1 MTRIAALLTLLTLA
15 AQEASQAADSFS
27 FRHISMEDGLSN
39 NKVNSIWRDSQG
51 FVWFSTSCGLN
62 RYDGYTMTVFLH
74 SDEDSTSLDDNTVLW
89 VRDLADDRLLVRTN
103 RSYSTFDKRSE
114 TFRPAA
120 PMFDAAHVRW
130 RDAVT
135 FVDSRGDI
143 WMSDG
148 PSCSVYSASRGAT
161 THRGLSGG
169 SATNVCS
176 MCEAGGDVYIIHYD
190 GTIGIYATDAAGTWQ
205 RKAAEETPLG
215 ADNHR
220 IFVDSGGDYWVAGQ
234 DRYGLWHKAAQSGQ
248 WTRLTNESPEPLRI
262 PDFVVRDV
270 TEDSRGRIW
279 VASDHGGISVIDRR
293 GGTATSVRS
302 QKNHP
307 RSLRSNGIS
316 CLYADRQGVVWVGD
330 VSMGA
335 SYFAEP
341 IFKFDVDN
349 LQVDSLDPNFVAQV
363 NAIAEDEQGGM
374 WYGTNENG
382 LLHEDRMGRRRLFRS
397 SERMANSLSSDIVVS
412 LCPDGDGGLWVGTF
426 LGGLCHYD
434 GHGFS
439 RYRNRPDIP
448 PAAAS
453 DNVWTIC
460 RDDGRLWVGSL
471 SAGIAVLDERS
482 GAWTK
487 IDRNDGL
494 PNGTVSKIV
503 PMRDGRMAVGT
514 SDGLCVVDTRN
525 GNQIIP
531 VDDTAGRLKCYVIDL
546 FYDSRDLLWVC
557 SNNGVHIVDGKTLD
571 YIRHMGRAEGL
582 PTDATLGV
590 VEDRQRGIWI
600 ATAGGMTSV
609 EVRKDDRNGVVNTL
623 AYNYNDQDGFL
634 TGSINERAI
643 ACTSDGEIVVGR
655 DNGVN
660 RFNPASISYNKEIPH
675 VRFTSLSTFG
685 SPARIGGNGD
695 YSLPQAMPFCES
707 IDLPHD
713 VNMFTVFF
721 STMSSVL
728 PEKVT
733 YTYRLDGFT
742 DSWISSNS
750 NHATYT
756 NLAPGRYRLLVRAS
770 NSDGLE
776 SAEASVL
783 GINVLPPWWRTGW
796 AYALYACAVA
806 AALFFSVKWIRD
818 RDKARFKMRQMMDEV
833 EKQKQVDDMKLR
845 FFTNISHE
853 LRTPLSLIVSPLEN
867 ILEET
872 PADAPHRRQME
883 LIYRNSQ
890 KLLSMVNQLLDF
902 RKVDKGGMTL
912 NLSEGDLVGFVGD
925 HCDAFVKLSTKDIN
939 FVLDSSEPSIYLK
952 FDKDKIGKVIDNL
965 LSNAYKFTPVGG
977 NVTMGVGLS
986 PDHTRA
992 IISVGD
998 NGIGIADEH
1007 KAHIFERFYQ
1017 VPQEDSSLAGSGIG
1031 LHMVKEFVALHKGTI
1046 RVEDNIGGGS
1056 VFTIELP
1063 TSPDTAQKTAAT
1075 AEPEQTI
1082 VTASP
1087 AAQAPTTN
1095 KKGGRKTIAIVDD
1108 NEDFL
1113 ALLHDTLQ
1121 KDYDIVEAH
1130 NGAEAYETVTA
1141 TPPDLIITD
1150 VMMPVMDGNELC
1162 SKIKGDIRTSHIP
1175 LIMLTAKSAEEHNIE
1190 GLKLGAD
1197 DYLTKPF
1204 NPQILRLKIKRLTDM
1219 GEKRH
1224 QAFKNQIDP
1233 EPSQI
1238 TITPLDEK
1246 LIQKAI
1252 AYVEENIVSS
1262 TLSVEDLSR
1271 HLGMSRVHLYKKLMS
1286 ITGRPPIEFIRVIR
1300 LKRAAQLLH
1309 DPAQNVAD
1317 VAYAVGFNNPKYFSK
1332 YFKEEFG
1339 VLPSKYCQT
1348 QTEEKGMTAST
1359 HLTE

>member
-1 MTRIAALLTLLTLA
+1 MTRIAALLALLTLA
-15 AQEASQAADSFS
+15 AQEESCAADSYS

-62 RYDGYTMTVFLH
+62 RYDGYTMSVFLH
-74 SDEDSTSLDDNTVLW
+74 SEDDPTSLDDNTVLW
-89 VRDLADDRLLVRTN
+89 VRDISDDKLLVRTN
-103 RSYSTFDKRSE
+103 RSYSTFDKRRE
-114 TFRPAA
+114 TFRPAVEI
-120 PMFDAAHVRW
+120 FDAAHVRW
-130 RDAVT
+130 RDAVV

-148 PSCSVYSASRGAT
+148 PSCSVFSSSLGIT

-169 SATNVCS
+169 SATNICS
-176 MCEAGGDVYIIHYD
+176 MCESCGDIYMIHYD
-190 GTIGIYATDAAGTWQ
+190 GTIGVYAADAAGTWQ
-205 RKAAEETPLG
+205 RKSAEASPLG
-215 ADNHR
+215 AGNHS
-220 IFVDSGGDYWVAGQ
+220 IFVDSGGDYWVVAQ
-234 DRYGLWHKAAQSGQ
+234 DSHGLWHKSAQTGR
-248 WTRLTNESPEPLRI
+248 WTHLTSASPEPLRA
-262 PDFVVRDV
+262 PDFVVRTV
-270 TEDSRGRIW
+270 AEDTHGRIW
-279 VASDHGGISVIDRR
+279 VASDHGGINVIDRR
-293 GGTATSVRS
+293 RGTATSIRS
-302 QKNHP
+302 QKDQP
-307 RSLRSNGIS
+307 RSLKSNGIS
-316 CLYADRQGVVWVGD
+316 CLYTDRQGVVWVGD
-330 VSMGA
+330 VSMGV

-349 LQVDSLDPNFVAQV
+349 LQVASLDPDFVAQV
-363 NAIAEDEQGGM
+363 NAIAEDEHGGM

-382 LLHEDRMGRRRLFRS
+382 LLHEDRTGRRQLYRA
-397 SERMANSLSSDIVVS
+397 SERVPNSLSSDIVVS
-412 LCPDGDGGLWVGTF
+412 LCPDGDGGIWVGTF

-434 GHGFS
+434 GRGFT
-439 RYRNRPDIP
+439 RYHNRPGIP

-453 DNVWTIC
+453 DNIWSIC
-460 RDDGRLWVGSL
+460 REGGRLWVGSL
-471 SAGIAVLDERS
+471 SAGVAILDEHS
-482 GAWTK
+482 GEWSK
-487 IDRNDGL
+487 IDRDDGL
-494 PNGTVSKIV
+494 PNGTVSKIA
-503 PMRDGRMAVGT
+503 PMSDGRMAVGT
-514 SDGLCVVDTRN
+514 SDGLCIVDTRN
-525 GNQIIP
+525 GNMVHPI
-531 VDDTAGRLKCYVIDL
+531 DDGGGRLKCYVIDML
-546 FYDSRDLLWVC
+546 YDSRDLLWVC
-557 SNNGVHIVDGKTLD
+557 SNNGVHIVDGKTQT
-571 YIRHMGRAEGL
+571 YVRHMGRAEGL

-609 EVRKDDRNGVVNTL
+609 EVRKDDRNGTVNTVT
-623 AYNYNDQDGFL
+623 YNYNDQDGFL

-643 ACTSDGEIVVGR
+643 ACTSDGDIVVGR

-660 RFNPASISYNKEIPH
+660 RFNPSSICYNKEIPH
-675 VRFTSLSTFG
+675 VRFTRLSTFG
-685 SPARIGGNGD
+685 SPTKIGPGEGFR
-695 YSLPQAMPFCES
+695 LPTALPFCDGIE
-707 IDLPHD
+707 LPYD

-721 STMSSVL
+721 STMSNVL

-733 YTYRLDGFT
+733 YTYRLEGFT
-742 DSWISSNS
+742 DSWISTNS

-756 NLAPGRYRLLVRAS
+756 NLAPGRYRLMVRAA

-783 GINVLPPWWRTGW
+783 SIRILPPWWRTGW
-796 AYALYACAVA
+796 AYAAYVCA
-806 AALFFSVKWIRD
+806 AAATLFFSVKWIRD
-818 RDKARFKMRQMMDEV
+818 RDKAKFKMRQIMNEV

-872 PADAPHRRQME
+872 PAEAPHRRQME

-890 KLLSMVNQLLDF
+890 KLLGMVNQLLDF
-902 RKVDKGGMTL
+902 RKADKGGMTL
-912 NLSEGDLVGFVGD
+912 NLSEGDLVGFVCD

-939 FVLDSSEPSIYLK
+939 FAMDSSEANIYLK
-952 FDKDKIGKVIDNL
+952 FDKDKIGKVVDNL

-986 PDHTRA
+986 PDHARA

-1017 VPQEDSSLAGSGIG
+1017 VPQKDASLAGSGIG
-1031 LHMVKEFVALHKGTI
+1031 LHMAKEFVALHNGTI
-1046 RVEDNIGGGS
+1046 RVEDNAGGGS

-1063 TSPDTAQKTAAT
+1063 TSPDMAKTTGNDQEQAVPSLDT
-1075 AEPEQTI
+1075 AEPE
-1082 VTASP
+1082 SSL
-1087 AAQAPTTN
+1087 N
-1095 KKGGRKTIAIVDD
+1095 DKKHARKTIAIVDD

-1113 ALLHDTLQ
+1113 TLLHDTLQ

-1130 NGAEAYETVTA
+1130 NGAEAYETITA
-1141 TPPDLIITD
+1141 TPPDLIVTD
-1150 VMMPVMDGNELC
+1150 VMMPIMDGNELC
-1162 SKIKGDIRTSHIP
+1162 SKVKGDIRTSHIP

-1190 GLKLGAD
+1190 GLSLGAD

-1204 NPQILRLKIKRLTDM
+1204 NPQILRLKIRKLIDLCEMR
-1219 GEKRH
+1219 R
-1224 QAFKNQIDP
+1224 QAFRSQIDP

-1238 TITPLDEK
+1238 AVTPLDEK

-1252 AYVEENIVSS
+1252 AYVEENIVSPS
-1262 TLSVEDLSR
+1262 LSVEDLSR

-1339 VLPSKYCQT
+1339 VLPSKYNQT
-1348 QTEEKGMTAST
+1348 
-1359 HLTE
+1359 LTEGQKVS